1 MNKKL
6 LAMAVGAAL
15 VAGPALVA
23 QAEVKL
29 YGHAHMSLDNL
40 DRSNS
45 TDTGEWFVSD
55 NASRFGIRASEDLG
69 GGLKAV
75 SQFEFLIG
83 AGTSS
88 SNETNSGFGFDRA
101 SGGLSTNRD
110 NYVGLEG
117 GFGRLA
123 LGQIDSAT
131 KDTGGIADMFYREQL
146 GEGRAI
152 TNVGNMDGRV
162 QSGVHYLSPGFGGLT
177 FKAQYGVEDRF
188 DPDATQA
195 AVTGTKQLN
204 AGVRWTGGPLTV
216 GAAMLQQDNT
226 PTSTLPSPAS
236 TKGQRAAAKF
246 DVGGGFAV
254 SALWQSVTDIGGV
267 ANADRDAL
275 GVGTSFKAGNNI
287 LKAQWYQID
296 KANNATT
303 DNGADMLAL
312 GWDHLFSKTVK
323 GYVTYAKTSNDTAGT
338 FGIGG
343 NGHGQSATPLAG
355 QDATGYSIGVIVDF

>member
-1 MNKKL
+1 
-6 LAMAVGAAL
+6 MAIGAAL

-29 YGHAHMSLDNL
+29 YGHAHMSLDNM
-40 DRSNS
+40 DRSNPA
-45 TDTGEWFVSD
+45 DTGEWFVSD

-69 GGLKAV
+69 GGLKGVA
-75 SQFEFLIG
+75 QFEFLIG
-83 AGTSS
+83 TGTNSG
-88 SNETNSGFGFDRA
+88 NETNSTFGFDRA
-101 SGGLSTNRD
+101 TGGLSTNRD

-131 KDTGGIADMFYREQL
+131 KDTGGIMDMFYREQL

-162 QSGVHYLSPGFGGLT
+162 QSGVHYLSPSFGGLV

-188 DPDATQA
+188 DADA
-195 AVTGTKQLN
+195 KQIN

-216 GAAMLQQDNT
+216 GAAMLRQENT
-226 PTSTLPSPAS
+226 AVGAPDTD
-236 TKGQRAAAKF
+236 GVRAAAKF

-254 SALWQSVTDIGGV
+254 SALWQSVSDIGGT
-267 ANADRDAL
+267 ANNDRDAL

-296 KANNATT
+296 KANNSTP

-343 NGHGQSATPLAG
+343 NGHGQSATPPAG

>member
-6 LAMAVGAAL
+6 LAMAIGAAL

-45 TDTGEWFVSD
+45 ADTGKWFVSD

-69 GGLKAV
+69 GGLKGVA
-75 SQFEFLIG
+75 QFEFLIG
-83 AGTSS
+83 TGTNNT
-88 SNETNSGFGFDRA
+88 NETNSTFGFDRA
-101 SGGLSTNRD
+101 TGSMTTNRD

-131 KDTGGIADMFYREQL
+131 KDTGGIMDMFYREQL

-162 QSGVHYLSPGFGGLT
+162 QSGVHYLSPSFGGLT
-177 FKAQYGVEDRF
+177 FKAQYGVEDSF
-188 DPDATQA
+188 VEPNS
-195 AVTGTKQLN
+195 KQTNLG
-204 AGVRWTGGPLTV
+204 ARWTGGPLTV
-216 GAAMLQQDNT
+216 GVAMLQQDNNA
-226 PTSTLPSPAS
+226 PGAPS

-254 SALWQSVTDIGGV
+254 SALWQSVSDIGGT
-267 ANADRDAL
+267 AGNDRDAL

-296 KANNATT
+296 KANNAATA
-303 DNGADMLAL
+303 NGADMLAL

-323 GYVTYAKTSNDTAGT
+323 GYVTYAKTSNDTAGI

-343 NGHGQSATPLAG
+343 NGHGQSATPPAG